1 MKQEYLLLE
10 EEDVRL
16 ELEQY
21 VEDFESRF
29 DKYYN
34 SPKMGQ
40 SDDSEKYVWVNEE
53 TGEVIDELPPDE
65 PPTEDSKK
73 SKKDRLK
80 SKSKKVDSV
89 KMKKLFKKLATIL
102 HPDRGGSDE
111 DFYKIN
117 EAYDEGDLVTLL
129 KYAKEYGIEYEFDTS
144 DSEIFEETEYK
155 FAVLATRLKEL
166 SYLNKGLKLSLTDL
180 RDLDDNG
187 EPKREDFYS
196 EGGLLE
202 YVRFLDEARTP
213 ILNNPIYVTGKEDHV
228 EIEVAMQYN
237 TGYKENI
244 YSFVNN
250 INTREGGSHVNGF
263 RRAVNRVF
271 TQYGK
276 DSGMFNKLKFAISG
290 ATNSQSKT

>member
-1 MKQEYLLLE
+1 VNRKLKKLNLKQEYLLLE

-144 DSEIFEETEYK
+144 DSEIFEENLSKIELEINRMKGT
-155 FAVLATRLKEL
+155 LAWVWGTGDPKTRMGVIRIVETQTGHKVNEDDLPD
-166 SYLNKGLKLSLTDL
+166 DL
-180 RDLDDNG
+180 RS
-187 EPKREDFYS
+187 KRKDVK
-196 EGGLLE
+196 LL
-202 YVRFLDEARTP
+202 
-213 ILNNPIYVTGKEDHV
+213 K
-228 EIEVAMQYN
+228 
-237 TGYKENI
+237 
-244 YSFVNN
+244 
-250 INTREGGSHVNGF
+250 
-263 RRAVNRVF
+263 
-271 TQYGK
+271 
-276 DSGMFNKLKFAISG
+276 
-290 ATNSQSKT
+290 

>member
-1 MKQEYLLLE
+1 MNRKLKKLNLKQEYLLLE

-144 DSEIFEETEYK
+144 DSEIFEENLSKIELEINRMKGT
-155 FAVLATRLKEL
+155 LAWVWGTGDPKTRMRVVRTVETQTGHKVNEDDLPD
-166 SYLNKGLKLSLTDL
+166 DL
-180 RDLDDNG
+180 RS
-187 EPKREDFYS
+187 KRKDVK
-196 EGGLLE
+196 LL
-202 YVRFLDEARTP
+202 
-213 ILNNPIYVTGKEDHV
+213 K
-228 EIEVAMQYN
+228 
-237 TGYKENI
+237 
-244 YSFVNN
+244 
-250 INTREGGSHVNGF
+250 
-263 RRAVNRVF
+263 
-271 TQYGK
+271 
-276 DSGMFNKLKFAISG
+276 
-290 ATNSQSKT
+290 

>member
-1 MKQEYLLLE
+1 VNRKLKKLNLKQEYLLLE

-144 DSEIFEETEYK
+144 DSEIFEENLSKIELEINRMKGT
-155 FAVLATRLKEL
+155 LAWVWGTGDPKTRMRVVRTVETQTGHKVNEDDLPD
-166 SYLNKGLKLSLTDL
+166 DL
-180 RDLDDNG
+180 RS
-187 EPKREDFYS
+187 KRKDVK
-196 EGGLLE
+196 LL
-202 YVRFLDEARTP
+202 
-213 ILNNPIYVTGKEDHV
+213 K
-228 EIEVAMQYN
+228 
-237 TGYKENI
+237 
-244 YSFVNN
+244 
-250 INTREGGSHVNGF
+250 
-263 RRAVNRVF
+263 
-271 TQYGK
+271 
-276 DSGMFNKLKFAISG
+276 
-290 ATNSQSKT
+290 

>member
-1 MKQEYLLLE
+1 MNRKLKKLNLKQEYLLLE

-34 SPKMGQ
+34 SPKMGK

-144 DSEIFEETEYK
+144 DSEIFEENLSKIELEINRMKGT
-155 FAVLATRLKEL
+155 LAWVWGTGDPKTRMRVVRTVETQTGHKVNEDDLPD
-166 SYLNKGLKLSLTDL
+166 DL
-180 RDLDDNG
+180 RS
-187 EPKREDFYS
+187 KRKDVK
-196 EGGLLE
+196 LL
-202 YVRFLDEARTP
+202 
-213 ILNNPIYVTGKEDHV
+213 K
-228 EIEVAMQYN
+228 
-237 TGYKENI
+237 
-244 YSFVNN
+244 
-250 INTREGGSHVNGF
+250 
-263 RRAVNRVF
+263 
-271 TQYGK
+271 
-276 DSGMFNKLKFAISG
+276 
-290 ATNSQSKT
+290 

>member
-1 MKQEYLLLE
+1 MNRKLKKLNLKQEYLLLE
-10 EEDVRL
+10 EEDIRL

-40 SDDSEKYVWVNEE
+40 SDDSEKYVWVDEE

-144 DSEIFEETEYK
+144 DSEIFEENLSKIELEINRMKGT
-155 FAVLATRLKEL
+155 LAWVWGTGDPKTRMRVVRTVETQTGHKVSEDDLPD
-166 SYLNKGLKLSLTDL
+166 DL
-180 RDLDDNG
+180 RS
-187 EPKREDFYS
+187 KRKDVK
-196 EGGLLE
+196 LL
-202 YVRFLDEARTP
+202 
-213 ILNNPIYVTGKEDHV
+213 K
-228 EIEVAMQYN
+228 
-237 TGYKENI
+237 
-244 YSFVNN
+244 
-250 INTREGGSHVNGF
+250 
-263 RRAVNRVF
+263 
-271 TQYGK
+271 
-276 DSGMFNKLKFAISG
+276 
-290 ATNSQSKT
+290 

>member
-40 SDDSEKYVWVNEE
+40 SDDSEKYVWVDEE

-144 DSEIFEETEYK
+144 DSEIFEENLSKIELEINRMKGT
-155 FAVLATRLKEL
+155 LAWVWGTGDSKTRMRVVRTVETQTGHKVNEDDLPD
-166 SYLNKGLKLSLTDL
+166 DL
-180 RDLDDNG
+180 RS
-187 EPKREDFYS
+187 KRKDVK
-196 EGGLLE
+196 LL
-202 YVRFLDEARTP
+202 
-213 ILNNPIYVTGKEDHV
+213 K
-228 EIEVAMQYN
+228 
-237 TGYKENI
+237 
-244 YSFVNN
+244 
-250 INTREGGSHVNGF
+250 
-263 RRAVNRVF
+263 
-271 TQYGK
+271 
-276 DSGMFNKLKFAISG
+276 
-290 ATNSQSKT
+290 